1 MTDTSISKLLNIQRR
16 YLRSA
21 HLQRDFH
28 DPAALDGYIVTP
40 AIKANFDRIRRGIVP
55 GSGQRAWRVTGDY
68 GSGKSSFALLIA
80 NLLAGRDSDQI
91 PQIRR
96 SLDLS
101 QPKTRQPP
109 FAPVL
114 ITGSREPLTRALLQ
128 ALFQALQLYF
138 ERRAKA
144 PVIARLRAALAKPAS
159 EVADAEALALI
170 SEANSELIASGKS
183 SGLLIIIDELG
194 KFLEFAALHPERQ
207 DVYFLQ
213 QLAELATRS
222 GPEPI
227 FMIGLLHQG
236 FNAYAHQLS
245 QSAQKE
251 WEKVAGR
258 FEELL
263 FDQPLDQVTHLI
275 SAALNITEYPRGAAS
290 RAREAMQSATAL
302 GWFGLDAGV
311 SALAEI
317 APTLYPLH
325 PTIIPVL
332 VRLFS
337 RFGQNERSLFSF
349 LLSNEPFGLQDF
361 ASREAG
367 PEAFFRIH
375 DLYDYAAS
383 NFGHHL
389 RIQTYRNHWNHID
402 SLVRSFPAKSDL
414 ETAIL
419 KTVGLLNLL
428 NTPSLLPTVE
438 AITLAVADLGTERRD
453 LVQKTVQRLHKE
465 RNVLY
470 ARGLGGGYFLWSHT
484 SIDLDAA
491 YEEAK
496 RVVGTQYRVAT
507 RIKDRLESRP
517 IVARR
522 HYIQTGN
529 LRHFEVLY
537 CGIAELESVV
547 NGPCAN
553 SDGRIVIPLCETLEE
568 VNLAITFARSFT
580 KRHDTLIGVTQ
591 PLTSLSG
598 LLQEAERWTWIQ
610 KNTPELKDD
619 RYAAEEVARQM
630 AHATQTLEKRVQ
642 HYAGLGQ
649 DLRPGE
655 TGITWYHRGKDR
667 EITSAANLMAYL
679 SRLCKDLYPDA
690 PEIHNELI
698 NRRSPSSA
706 ANSARQRLIEG
717 MLISADKEFFGMDQ
731 TKKPPEMSMYRSLL
745 LRSKL
750 HREVDKV
757 WTLQAPADEDP
768 CNLKPGMSHIL
779 RMLESKAD
787 ARVSVE
793 TIFDELRQPPY
804 GIRNGVLPILLLVVL
819 LERQHE
825 IALYE
830 KGTFVS
836 QIHSEEIQRLT
847 KAPKDFEL
855 QLCKVQGFR
864 RELFDQVA
872 GMLGQGESSCPKA
885 QLLRVVRPLCVFV
898 AELPEYT
905 RITTRGQLSKRAQQV
920 RNTIL
925 RAKEPGT
932 LLFTDLPTVLREDQR
947 PSETTSASQLVSRL
961 KADLDELGKF
971 YTQLRDR
978 IRSKILKAFDTKAT
992 TAFQPFRDSLAERC
1006 QNLLLHIR
1014 DMELRAF
1021 CLRLLAN
1028 HLPEPEWLE
1037 SLASYV
1043 TNIPPARWRDQ
1054 DESAFQEKLE
1064 VLVNKINRVES
1075 INIELGK
1082 LTAQATAFRISITAR
1097 DGKDRDDLVHLDPS
1111 EEQQATA
1118 LEKIL
1123 TSQLT
1128 KNSRVAKTALARAL
1142 WRLLPAKE

>member
-1 MTDTSISKLLNIQRR
+1 MADTRISQLLNIQRR

-21 HLQRDFH
+21 HLQRDFQ

-40 AIKANFDRIRRGIVP
+40 TIKANFDRIRRGTNP
-55 GSGQRAWRVTGDY
+55 GSGQRAWRITGDY
-68 GSGKSSFALLIA
+68 GSGKSSFALLLA
-80 NLLAGRDSDQI
+80 NLFAGRDSDQI
-91 PQIRR
+91 SQIRR
-96 SLDLS
+96 TLDITKT
-101 QPKTRQPP
+101 KTRQAP
-109 FAPVL
+109 FLPVL
-114 ITGSREPLTRALLQ
+114 ITGSREPLAHALLQ
-128 ALFQALQLYF
+128 ALFQALQLSF
-138 ERRAKA
+138 EQRVKP
-144 PVIARLRAALAKPAS
+144 PVISRLRSALAKAAS
-159 EVADAEALALI
+159 EVADTEALALI

-213 QLAELATRS
+213 QLAELSTRS

-227 FMIGLLHQG
+227 FTIGLLHQG

-245 QSAQKE
+245 QSVQKE

-258 FEELL
+258 FDELL
-263 FDQPLDQVTHLI
+263 FDQPLDQVAHLI
-275 SAALNITEYPRGAAS
+275 SAALNISDIPRGTGS
-290 RAREAMQSATAL
+290 RAREAMQSAATL
-302 GWFGLDAGV
+302 GWYGLDAGV
-311 SALAEI
+311 SALTEI
-317 APTLYPLH
+317 APALYPLH
-325 PTIIPVL
+325 PTVVPVL

-361 ASREAG
+361 ASQEAG
-367 PEAFFRIH
+367 PGTFYRIH
-375 DLYDYAAS
+375 HLYDYAAA

-389 RIQTYRNHWNHID
+389 SIQTYRNHWNHID
-402 SLVRSFPAKSDL
+402 SLIRSFPAKTDT

-428 NTPSLLPTVE
+428 NTPSLLPSAD
-438 AITLAVADLGTERRD
+438 AICLALADPPSSQNET
-453 LVQKTVQRLHKE
+453 VQKAIQRLHKE
-465 RNVLY
+465 RHVLY
-470 ARGLGGGYFLWSHT
+470 ARGATGGYFLWSHT

-496 RVVGTQYRVAT
+496 RVVGTQCRVAT
-507 RIKDRLESRP
+507 RIKERLEARP

-529 LRHFEVLY
+529 LRHFNVLY
-537 CGIAELESVV
+537 CGIGELEKVA
-547 NGPCAN
+547 NDPCTN
-553 SDGRIVIPLCETLEE
+553 CDGRVVIPLCETLEE
-568 VNLAITFARSFT
+568 VNAATAFARSFT
-580 KRHDTLIGVTQ
+580 KRPDTLIGITQ
-591 PLTSLSG
+591 PLSSLSG

-610 KNTPELKDD
+610 KNTLELKDD
-619 RYAAEEVARQM
+619 RYAAEEVARQV

-655 TGITWYHRGKDR
+655 NGITWFHRGKDR
-667 EITSAANLMAYL
+667 EITSAANLLAYL
-679 SRLCKDLYPDA
+679 SRLCKELYPEA

-706 ANSARQRLIEG
+706 ANSARLRLIER
-717 MLISADKEFFGMDQ
+717 MLVSADKEFLGMDRS
-731 TKKPPEMSMYRSLL
+731 KKPPEMSMYRSLL
-745 LRSKL
+745 LRTKL
-750 HREVDKV
+750 HREVDGV
-757 WTLQAPADEDP
+757 WTLQAPAEEDP

-779 RMLESKAD
+779 RMLEAKAD
-787 ARVSVE
+787 SRVPVE
-793 TIFDELRQPPY
+793 TIFDELREPPY

-830 KGTFVS
+830 DGTFLS

-847 KAPKDFEL
+847 KAPQDFEL
-855 QLCKVQGFR
+855 QLCRVQGFR

-872 GMLGQGESSCPKA
+872 CMLGQGETSCPKV
-885 QLLRVVRPLCVFV
+885 QLLRVIRPLCVFV

-905 RITTRGQLSKRAQQV
+905 RITTSEQLSKRAQQV
-920 RNTIL
+920 RDTIL

-932 LLFTDLPTVLREDQR
+932 LLFTDLPAVLRDHDVPEP
-947 PSETTSASQLVSRL
+947 PSATQLVARL
-961 KADLDELGKF
+961 KTDLDELGKF
-971 YTQLRDR
+971 YTQLKNR
-978 IRSKILKAFDTKAT
+978 IRGKILKAFDAKAT
-992 TAFQPFRDSLAERC
+992 TAFQPFRDSLADRC

-1014 DMELRAF
+1014 DIELRAF

-1028 HLPEPEWLE
+1028 HLSEPEWLE
-1037 SLASYV
+1037 SVASYV

-1054 DESAFQEKLE
+1054 DEAAFQEKLE
-1064 VLVNKINRVES
+1064 LLVNKINRVES
-1075 INIELGK
+1075 INIELGR

-1097 DGKDRDDLVHLDPS
+1097 DGKERDDLVHLDPS
-1111 EEQQATA
+1111 EEQQAEA
-1118 LEKIL
+1118 LAKTI
-1123 TSQLT
+1123 TGQLS
-1128 KNSRVAKTALARAL
+1128 KNARVAKTALARVM
-1142 WRLLPAKE
+1142 WKLLPAKE